1 MKITRFLALSVALVA
16 SLLTVASAIDEK
28 KYNYID
34 AQATAELI
42 RQNAKIVILDIQEK
56 DDFDKEHLKGAVATY
71 AYPVKTDA
79 QKASIEAVLA
89 KITPEDKVIVVCPRG
104 GGGAEKTYDF
114 LMEKGLPKA
123 QILTLKNGQKGW
135 PRDEIKDVLVK

>member
-1 MKITRFLALSVALVA
+1 MKVTRFLATLVVLLV
-16 SLLTVASAIDEK
+16 SLYSVASALDEK

-34 AQATAELI
+34 AQTAAELI

-56 DDFDKEHLKGAVATY
+56 DDFDKEHLKGALPTY

-104 GGGAEKTYDF
+104 GGGADKTYDF
-114 LMEKGLPKA
+114 LLEKGLSKA
-123 QILTLKNGQKGW
+123 QIVTLKNGQKGW